1 MTTFAYSA
9 SQNAFWFSDS
19 QSVPDNAIEV
29 SDDAFN
35 EFSIT
40 PLDGKRRITG
50 SDGLPKW
57 EVIPPPTIEELK
69 AATIAEAEQK
79 KSQLLAEASEVTR
92 GWQTDLLLGIISD
105 EDKEKLIAWRGYI
118 KALNA
123 VDTSSTEINWPER
136 PAE

>member
-29 SDDAFN
+29 SDDVFN

-40 PLDGKRRITG
+40 PLDGKRRIVG

-69 AATIAEAEQK
+69 AAAIAAAEQK
-79 KSQLLAEASEVTR
+79 KFRLLAEASEITQD
-92 GWQTDLLLGIISD
+92 WNTDLLLGIIID
-105 EDKEKLIAWRGYI
+105 DDKAKLIAWRGYI

-123 VDTSSTEINWPER
+123 VDTSSVEINWPTP